1 MSYPRPP
8 MHDGALEIALRATT
22 LVDSRSDLLALRY
35 CAMIDD
41 KRRFAKMRGIKN
53 ESNERA
59 V

>member
-8 MHDGALEIALRATT
+8 MHDGALDIALRATA

-41 KRRFAKMRGIKN
+41 ERRFAKMRGLKN
-53 ESNERA
+53 ENNKRA
-59 V
+59 I